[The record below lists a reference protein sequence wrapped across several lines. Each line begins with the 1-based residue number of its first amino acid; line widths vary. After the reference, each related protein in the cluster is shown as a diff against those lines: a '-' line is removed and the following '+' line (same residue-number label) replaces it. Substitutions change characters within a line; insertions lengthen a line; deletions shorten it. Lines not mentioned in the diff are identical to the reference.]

1 MRHLF
6 PSDGYSDP
14 RKALLPLEQGR
25 ERKPPRSEVSH
36 QRPHHSAWA
45 MLVSSNTALSS
56 ITRSI
61 VLLMPPKR
69 SGRSIQ
75 LEVIHL
81 VEQAKDGYLSEDN
94 TRAESFGKEAM
105 GHLPSLA
112 SCHGRDNLITRDN
125 ELPKTAGE
133 RTCILGFFVLGLI
146 FFIRRA
152 DEGALC

>member
-25 ERKPPRSEVSH
+25 GRKPPRSEISH
-36 QRPHHSAWA
+36 QSPHHSAWA

-56 ITRSI
+56 VTRSI
-61 VLLMPPKR
+61 VLLLPPKR

-75 LEVIHL
+75 QEVIHL

-94 TRAESFGKEAM
+94 TRAESFGKEAT

-112 SCHGRDNLITRDN
+112 SCHGRDNLITREN
-125 ELPKTAGE
+125 ELPKSAGE
-133 RTCILGFFVLGLI
+133 RTRILGFFVLGLI